1 MDSQPQHLTRR
12 KFMIVSSAAIAS
24 PLILN
29 AAGSMAAAKP
39 AENKTAGTSEAK
51 TTAANIAKGAK
62 VYFIG
67 RGCIGCQTCRTLCPV
82 KAIHLGDGAN
92 EIDQNACIHCGTCYE
107 ECPTC
112 VITETIV

>member
-1 MDSQPQHLTRR
+1 MASQSPNLTRR
-12 KFMIVSSAAIAS
+12 KFMMVSSAAVVS

-29 AAGSMAAAKP
+29 AAGSMAAAKS
-39 AENKTAGTSEAK
+39 SESK
-51 TTAANIAKGAK
+51 TTATSIAKGTR

-82 KAIHLGDGAN
+82 KAIRLGDGAN
-92 EIDQNACIHCGTCYE
+92 EIDQNACIHCGTCYN
-107 ECPTC
+107 ECPIC

>member
-1 MDSQPQHLTRR
+1 MSEKTLKVTRR
-12 KFMIVSSAAIAS
+12 KFMAVGSALAAT
-24 PLILN
+24 PLL
-29 AAGSMAAAKP
+29 AELAVVKAAA
-39 AENKTAGTSEAK
+39 AENKPFATK
-51 TTAANIAKGAK
+51 AAPSTLAKGTR